1 MADKRNKIQNN
12 PRNAQSELFK
22 RLTRLLSG
30 PIVNYRRQ
38 QVRTN
43 KRQGVD
49 KYAKTF
55 KSASGQQFKK
65 KAYNPFDN
73 IMAKIMFNQ
82 SRLERYND
90 FDQMEFTPELA
101 SAMDIYADEITAHS
115 EQETM
120 LEIDCKNEEIKEI
133 LNILFYQVLN
143 IEYNLYSWARATI
156 KYGDF
161 FLYLDIDEE
170 LGIKNVIGLPSGEI
184 ERLEGEDKK
193 NPNYIQYQ
201 WNSAGMTLENWQV
214 AHFRVLGNNKY
225 SPYGTSVL
233 DPARRIWRQL
243 VLLEDAMMA
252 YRVVRAPDRR
262 VFYIDVGGINPE
274 DVEQFMQKAMTQ
286 MKRHSVVDSKTGQ
299 VDLRYNP
306 ASIEEDFYIPV
317 RGGTS
322 GTKIETLAG
331 TSWANDIDDVKY
343 LRDKLFA
350 AIKIP
355 MSYLIRGEG
364 GEEDKTTLAQK
375 DIRFARTIQR
385 LQRSIVSELEKLA
398 IVHLY
403 TLGYRGEDLVNFKF
417 SLHNPSKIAQ
427 LQELEHWRTKLELS
441 ESAVARFFSNRWVAK
456 NMLNI
461 SEEEFVRNQRERF
474 YDKKI
479 EAATAA
485 SAEAATSEAAG
496 AEAGAATGAGDMG
509 DMAADM
515 GGDMGDMGAEMGGE
529 MCGEMGGE
537 APAAEPAAD
546 EGGGFEGLLAAPAEA
561 GPPAKRDDDTANQY
575 DWIKVKRKSYS
586 GKVETT
592 TDKSKG
598 KWYIPVATDKRDMG
612 ARKKNMMSQGGHRQ
626 GGRRGMGLKY
636 DFDSLSKGIVSE
648 HKSNYHRDMENDLFK
663 TNNEIRVLLES
674 LETKNDK
681 IETQ

>member
-170 LGIKNVIGLPSGEI
+170 LGIKNVIGLPSGEL

-515 GGDMGDMGAEMGGE
+515 GDMGDMGAEPGAE
-529 MCGEMGGE
+529 MPGAPAE

-561 GPPAKRDDDTANQY
+561 GPPAKRDDDAANQY

-598 KWYIPVATDKRDMG
+598 KWYTPVTTDKRDMG

>member
-170 LGIKNVIGLPSGEI
+170 LGIKNVIGLPSGEL

-515 GGDMGDMGAEMGGE
+515 GDMGDMGAEPGAE
-529 MCGEMGGE
+529 MPGAPAE

-561 GPPAKRDDDTANQY
+561 GPPAKRDDDAANQY

-598 KWYIPVATDKRDMG
+598 KWYTPVTTDKRDMG
-612 ARKKNMMSQGGHRQ
+612 ARKKNMMAQGGHRQ